1 MFTTDGPGS
10 VVATFSAPSL
20 CATPSMVPAP
30 GLLPDLVPGPL
41 HIYAYALH
49 GELHHAWRRFEVRD
63 VGNWFDP
70 IRIATGECEGAIAA
84 G

>member
-1 MFTTDGPGS
+1 
-10 VVATFSAPSL
+10 
-20 CATPSMVPAP
+20 MVPAP

-49 GELHHAWRRFEVRD
+49 GELQFAWRRFEVRD
-63 VGNWFDP
+63 GVE
-70 IRIATGECEGAIAA
+70 TGLIPSGLQPASVKAIAA